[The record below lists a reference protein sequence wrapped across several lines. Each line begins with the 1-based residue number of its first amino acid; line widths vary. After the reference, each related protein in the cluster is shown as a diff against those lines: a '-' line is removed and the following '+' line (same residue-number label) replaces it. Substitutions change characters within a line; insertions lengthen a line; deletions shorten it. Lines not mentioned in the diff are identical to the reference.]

1 MAATLEIYESIHTL
15 IQEYHEAL
23 GIARNMKFKTTDQ
36 WLNILGID
44 HKCSL
49 GATEQLKKA
58 RARLRKVKMEADQFR
73 VNGYSEIE

>member
-1 MAATLEIYESIHTL
+1 
-15 IQEYHEAL
+15 
-23 GIARNMKFKTTDQ
+23 MKFKTTDQ

-49 GATEQLKKA
+49 GAIERMEKA